1 MTGFININKSLSGNE
16 NFWHLNSH
24 MIYVEP
30 FSDLY
35 NQDKS
40 KNKEESSKVM
50 WCITWMEDPDEE
62 VNKYYRIPK
71 DERLL
76 ICQKYHKD
84 YDPEHPLIKECLEK
98 YPHLCLDADQLA
110 YKLQKDQ
117 LIEISQF
124 LSRQEIT
131 LDTVKDIIDLKAR
144 MPKIYQDFDKVSKLF
159 EKNKADQ
166 RIFGG
171 RKQTARERNLIQPD
185 DE

>member
-1 MTGFININKSLSGNE
+1 MTGFTNINKSLSGNE
-16 NFWHLNSH
+16 NFWNLNAH

-35 NQDKS
+35 SQDKS
-40 KNKEESSKVM
+40 KNKEESSKTM
-50 WCITWMEDPDEE
+50 WCILWMEDPDEE

-71 DERLL
+71 DERLE
-76 ICQKYHKD
+76 ICSKYHPSYDED
-84 YDPEHPLIKECLEK
+84 YPLTRECREK

-124 LSRQEIT
+124 LSKQEIT
-131 LDTVKDIIDLKAR
+131 LTTVKDIIDLKAR